1 MLQPKVLT
9 QVLAQANT
17 GGVENTMWVV
27 YIIALVIHFTY
38 LLCVFFSLLTHE
50 GALLAFSGYGD
61 RDATTIAAIAS
72 NVWMCYEKSGRNAF
86 REDRVQYVILQCDQG
101 NVIITQVANLLLCLY
116 AKSNVGLGILKEKVT
131 SLANYLEGPLKEI
144 ATS

>member
-9 QVLAQANT
+9 SVLGQANT
-17 GGVENTMWVV
+17 GGVENT
-27 YIIALVIHFTY
+27 I
-38 LLCVFFSLLTHE
+38 LLTHE

-61 RDATTIAAIAS
+61 RDATITAAIAS
-72 NVWMCYEKSGRNAF
+72 NIWSAYEKNGRQAF
-86 REDRVQYVILQCDQG
+86 REDRLQFVFLQCEGG

-116 AKSNVGLGILKEKVT
+116 ARENVGLGILKEKAKA
-131 SLANYLEGPLKEI
+131 LATYLEGPLKEI